1 MRSRQLRVVNALIH
15 SSLVNP
21 VLPSKWRKW
30 FTHYELKLTVFA
42 DGKEPGTSSMLICH
56 TPAMPFLLTD
66 DTSLKFSTVDIA
78 LAIASASLGF
88 VHLRTNVCLIWM

>member
-1 MRSRQLRVVNALIH
+1 MAPIH
-15 SSLVNP
+15 SSVVNP
-21 VLPSKWRKW
+21 FLPSKWRMW

-42 DGKEPGTSSMLICH
+42 DGKEPGTSSSTLTCH
-56 TPAMPFLLTD
+56 TPDVPFLLTD

-78 LAIASASLGF
+78 LAIASASLGL